1 MFIKVTRAVRE
12 YPVITLTAVGV
23 SALVAK
29 LYASRSLYDKTYADF
44 NQARANEIMRTK

>member
-12 YPVITLTAVGV
+12 YPVVIWGAVGV

-29 LYASRSLYDKTYADF
+29 LYASRSVYEKTYADF
-44 NQARANEIMRTK
+44 NQARANEIMRTN